1 MTKCYKTVQA
11 ELTDLNW
18 DGDHEAPSPVEKS
31 EEYLKNIIHY
41 SQLLLDLHYDKKESK
56 EKGTREL
63 NFSKYRKSEK
73 SFKPLSDFYREQAYN
88 KEGSM

>member
-41 SQLLLDLHYDKKESK
+41 SQLLLDLQHDEKKNK
-56 EKGTREL
+56 EERTREF
-63 NFSKYRKSEK
+63 NSGKYRKSES
-73 SFKPLSDFYREQAYN
+73 SFKSLPEFCQEQAYN
-88 KEGSM
+88 KAGSL